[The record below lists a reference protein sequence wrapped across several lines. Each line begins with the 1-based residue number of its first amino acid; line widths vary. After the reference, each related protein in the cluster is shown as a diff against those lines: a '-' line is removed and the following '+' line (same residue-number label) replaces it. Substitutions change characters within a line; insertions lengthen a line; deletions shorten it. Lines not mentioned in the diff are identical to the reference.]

1 MAIFCLVLATAAFVL
16 VGGPQACRCDRP
28 PTDENGFDGAN
39 IWKSIRDRLLAG
51 GDPAGSSLISVA
63 KMPHEIGPT
72 FAWNLRPPGSSP
84 TEPMLLQ
91 SLINRYRKYMVE
103 RFVRFDD
110 ACSLLFGGETTLNGE
125 DESTDGDGD
134 NEDDNGEALPNRRTT
149 DVGPASMEGGGI
161 AVGGSTSAGRGG
173 ASNPMLE
180 TIPLTRPTRYE
191 VCSRNA
197 KQYHRCLVE
206 HFNDQQLMGMLQ
218 DYLETYCDGVRR
230 GSSVGSQKRDTPRYV
245 SKQKFHS
252 WGGKRNT
259 AQVFYPWG
267 GKRNMP
273 RTHKQPKVV
282 IRNPFHSWGGKRN
295 DPPAA

>member
-51 GDPAGSSLISVA
+51 AGDPAGSNLISVA
-63 KMPHEIGPT
+63 KMPHEMGPT
-72 FAWNLRPPGSSP
+72 FAWNLRPAGSSP

-110 ACSLLFGGETTLNGE
+110 ACSLLLGGETTLNGE

-149 DVGPASMEGGGI
+149 DVGPASKEGSGI
-161 AVGGSTSAGRGG
+161 AVGAGRGG
-173 ASNPMLE
+173 GESF
-180 TIPLTRPTRYE
+180 RPE
-191 VCSRNA
+191 ING
-197 KQYHRCLVE
+197 L
-206 HFNDQQLMGMLQ
+206 F
-218 DYLETYCDGVRR
+218 
-230 GSSVGSQKRDTPRYV
+230 
-245 SKQKFHS
+245 
-252 WGGKRNT
+252 
-259 AQVFYPWG
+259 
-267 GKRNMP
+267 
-273 RTHKQPKVV
+273 
-282 IRNPFHSWGGKRN
+282 I
-295 DPPAA
+295 

>member
-28 PTDENGFDGAN
+28 PTDGDGLDGN
-39 IWKSIRDRLLAG
+39 IWKNIRDRLLT
-51 GDPAGSSLISVA
+51 GDVDNNLISAA
-63 KMPHEIGPT
+63 KLPHTIAPT
-72 FAWNLRPPGSSP
+72 FAWNQRPPIP
-84 TEPMLLQ
+84 TEPMFLQ

-110 ACSLLFGGETTLNGE
+110 ACSLLFGAEAVTGE
-125 DESTDGDGD
+125 DETTD
-134 NEDDNGEALPNRRTT
+134 NDNGEPTQNVDEANRRTAAE
-149 DVGPASMEGGGI
+149 GPPMDGS
-161 AVGGSTSAGRGG
+161 VGGATDGRGESFRPEIN
-173 ASNPMLE
+173 ASNSMIE
-180 TIPLTRPTRYE
+180 IPTYD

-197 KQYHRCLVE
+197 KQYYRCLLE
-206 HFNDQQLMGMLQ
+206 RFSDRQLMDMVQ
-218 DYLETYCDGVRR
+218 NYLETYCSGVRR
-230 GSSVGSQKRDTPRYV
+230 DPFVPTSTVGLHKRDTPRYV

-267 GKRNMP
+267 GKRTMP

-282 IRNPFHSWGGKRN
+282 IRNPFHSWGGKRS
-295 DPPAA
+295 DSSSA